1 MRRAKG
7 LNKERLFSV
16 SEFLTTQKVASFF
29 SRMAAKVKQQT
40 IPCTQAVTEQDL
52 VAMEEEF
59 NLSNAKESIFEQL
72 NVTHSIHYQQYNC
85 SMVENN
91 TLKNLELAVLK
102 LLCESFNLALP
113 PGVDQRKKTSYI
125 ALLEDLVRCC
135 SYSAV

>member
-1 MRRAKG
+1 
-7 LNKERLFSV
+7 
-16 SEFLTTQKVASFF
+16 
-29 SRMAAKVKQQT
+29 MAAKVKQQT
-40 IPCTQAVTEQDL
+40 APYAQAVTEQDL

-72 NVTHSIHYQQYNC
+72 NVTHSIHHQQYNC

-102 LLCESFNLALP
+102 LLCESFNLALS
-113 PGVDQRKKTSYI
+113 PGVDHRKKTSYV

-135 SYSAV
+135 SCSEV

>member
-1 MRRAKG
+1 
-7 LNKERLFSV
+7 
-16 SEFLTTQKVASFF
+16 
-29 SRMAAKVKQQT
+29 MAAKVKQQT
-40 IPCTQAVTEQDL
+40 TPYTQAVTEQDL

-72 NVTHSIHYQQYNC
+72 NETHPIHYQQYNIC

-91 TLKNLELAVLK
+91 LLKNFKLAILK

-113 PGVDQRKKTSYI
+113 PGVDQRKKTAYI